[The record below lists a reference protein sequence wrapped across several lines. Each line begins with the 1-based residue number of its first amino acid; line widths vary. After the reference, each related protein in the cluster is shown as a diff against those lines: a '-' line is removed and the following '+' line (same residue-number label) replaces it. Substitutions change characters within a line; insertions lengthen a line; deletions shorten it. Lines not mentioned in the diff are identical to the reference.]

1 MNIRRTLHHKKQINE
16 IVEEAEYEQEEGS
29 GSDLSMHNEDE
40 VSEISE
46 KEEEDSEQGY
56 DSDSDDDVLLIF
68 DGEKQI
74 N

>member
-1 MNIRRTLHHKKQINE
+1 
-16 IVEEAEYEQEEGS
+16 
-29 GSDLSMHNEDE
+29 MHNEDE